1 MWSRYGFDL
10 FPSYNLN
17 FGLSPSVSR
26 FVNFV
31 NGLENISKNNSL
43 GINLGI
49 SHWSEKKF
57 NFYVSFD
64 ARYNHSSSSIRPNA
78 TTKYWSYSSWADLT
92 LKLPAKFIFTT
103 SSQINLYQRT
113 SVFAG
118 NSNVYIVNSSLG
130 KTFGKSDKLEMKLAI
145 NDIFNQNQNI
155 RRNIS
160 TNFITETIQQNIQR
174 FWLLSIAYNFSKNGK
189 PTNGF

>member
-1 MWSRYGFDL
+1 M
-10 FPSYNLN
+10 
-17 FGLSPSVSR
+17 
-26 FVNFV
+26 
-31 NGLENISKNNSL
+31 SL
-43 GINLGI
+43 

-64 ARYNHSSSSIRPNA
+64 ARYNNSSSSIRPNA
-78 TTKYWSYSSWADLT
+78 TTKYWSYSTWSDVT
-92 LKLPAKFIFTT
+92 LKLPAKFVFNATA
-103 SSQINLYQRT
+103 QFNLYQKT

-118 NSNVYIVNSSLG
+118 NSNVYLVNSSLS
-130 KTFGKSDKLEMKLAI
+130 KTFGKSSQIEMKLAI

-174 FWLLSIAYNFSKNGK
+174 FWMFTLAYNFSKNGK